1 MQCINQTL
9 YKKQNKNKNVHL
21 MTDSRWK
28 KMTLKSHQDRHVS
41 KITTRQ
47 GNETLSD
54 NLGPKFGDSVRT
66 CVFCRSD
73 VRGPTGGTTG
83 D

>member
-1 MQCINQTL
+1 MQF
-9 YKKQNKNKNVHL
+9 KQL
-21 MTDSRWK
+21 
-28 KMTLKSHQDRHVS
+28 S

-47 GNETLSD
+47 GTETLSD
-54 NLGPKFGDSVRT
+54 NLGPNFGDSVRT

-73 VRGPTGGTTG
+73 VRGPAGGATG